1 MRHVTLRRVFPL
13 SAIINLEYLVSMI
26 QSPTQNRFG
35 MIVGDLA

>member
-13 SAIINLEYLVSMI
+13 SVIINLEYLVSMI
-26 QSPTQNRFG
+26 QPPTQNRFG